1 MSGRRVSLGSGETW
15 ALSAFRAF
23 TFDCYGT
30 LVDWDGGVLRA
41 LRTWPALDADDGAL
55 LAAFRRYENP
65 LKTRRPA
72 LPYPE
77 VLRRTFD
84 AIARDFG
91 HAAADGDADAFAA
104 SIADWPPFADSVDA
118 LAYLRERAALIV
130 LSNVDR
136 ASLAHS
142 ARRLGHPF
150 DEVVT
155 AEDVG
160 SYKPS
165 PPHFERALALLAER
179 DIAPG
184 QVLHVGQSLHHDMQ
198 PARAIGFATCWI
210 NRRGLPPPAADEA
223 PDMTFDDMAGLVAR
237 HRAETGQPA
246 SLATD
251 STPTAD
257 RETRG

>member
-1 MSGRRVSLGSGETW
+1 MV
-15 ALSAFRAF
+15 LSAFRAF

-30 LVDWDGGVLRA
+30 LIDWKRGILEA
-41 LRTWPALDADDGAL
+41 LRSWTALSTDDETL

-77 VLRRTFD
+77 ILRRTFN
-84 AIARDFG
+84 AIAHEFG
-91 HAAADGDADAFAA
+91 YAPADGDADVFAA
-104 SIADWPPFADSVDA
+104 SIADWPPFANSVHA
-118 LAYLRERAALIV
+118 LAYLREGAVLLV

-136 ASLAHS
+136 ASLADS
-142 ARRLGHPF
+142 VRRLGHPF
-150 DEVVT
+150 YDVIT

-165 PPHFERALALLAER
+165 PPHFEHAVAVLAEK

-184 QVLHVGQSLHHDMQ
+184 QVLHVAQSLYHDMQ
-198 PARAIGFATCWI
+198 PARTIGFATCWI
-210 NRRGLPPPAADEA
+210 NRRGLSPPAADEA

-237 HRAETGQPA
+237 HRAESG
-246 SLATD
+246 
-251 STPTAD
+251 
-257 RETRG
+257 

>member
-1 MSGRRVSLGSGETW
+1 MT
-15 ALSAFRAF
+15 LSAFRAF

-30 LVDWDGGVLRA
+30 LVDWERGILRA
-41 LRTWPALDADDGAL
+41 LRVWPALGADDEAL

-77 VLRRTFD
+77 VLGRTFG
-84 AIARDFG
+84 AIAHEFG
-91 HAAADGDADAFAA
+91 CAPADGDAEAFAA

-118 LAYLRERAALIV
+118 LAYLRERRVLLV

-142 ARRLGHPF
+142 ERRLRNPF
-150 DEVVT
+150 HDVIT

-165 PPHFERALALLAER
+165 PPHFERAVALLAER
-179 DIAPG
+179 GIAPC
-184 QVLHVGQSLHHDMQ
+184 QVLHVAQSLYHDMQ

-210 NRRGLPPPAADEA
+210 NRRGLPPPAADAA

-237 HRAETGQPA
+237 HRGE
-246 SLATD
+246 
-251 STPTAD
+251 
-257 RETRG
+257 